1 MQQLLS
7 IITINFNDAVGL
19 EKTVN
24 SVENQTYTNFE
35 YIIIDGGSKDG
46 SCEYLNKKKELFSY
60 LISEKDSGIYNA
72 MNKGI
77 RKASGEYLLFLNS
90 GDVLNGINALQ
101 EFIGN
106 SNFSGDII
114 YGDYKF
120 INGEKIY
127 PDLLTPR
134 HFFKSSLPHQSSF
147 IKRNLFS
154 KFGFYEERFEI
165 VSDKAFFLK
174 CLLSNMV
181 KFSHIH
187 QALSIADLKGISNNK
202 EFKDKVENENITI
215 LKELFGVQYFDYQ
228 YFLKLHKENK
238 KLKRQ
243 TIKGVLIRIKN
254 KFKSLF
260 LFFY

>member
-7 IITINFNDAVGL
+7 IITINFNDVLGL

-46 SCEYLNKKKELFSY
+46 SCEYLNKKKQLFSY

-77 RKASGEYLLFLNS
+77 KVAKGEYLLFLNS
-90 GDVLNGINALQ
+90 GDILNGVNALQ
-101 EFIGN
+101 DFIDN

-120 INGEKIY
+120 LDGGKKY
-127 PDLLTPR
+127 PDVLTPL

-147 IKRNLFS
+147 IKRDLFS
-154 KFGFYEERFEI
+154 KFGLYDERFKI
-165 VSDKAFFLK
+165 VSDKSFYIKCFLSEK
-174 CLLSNMV
+174 V
-181 KFSHIH
+181 VFKHIN
-187 QALSIADLKGISNNK
+187 QKLAIIDLHGISNNIA
-202 EFKDKVENENITI
+202 FKKNVQIENSII
-215 LKELFGVQYFDYQ
+215 LKEHFGVFYLDYKNMLE
-228 YFLKLHKENK
+228 LKSEYKNLKNK
-238 KLKRQ
+238 NLIKLLKR
-243 TIKGVLIRIKN
+243 VKN
-254 KFKSLF
+254 KLF
-260 LFFY
+260 S